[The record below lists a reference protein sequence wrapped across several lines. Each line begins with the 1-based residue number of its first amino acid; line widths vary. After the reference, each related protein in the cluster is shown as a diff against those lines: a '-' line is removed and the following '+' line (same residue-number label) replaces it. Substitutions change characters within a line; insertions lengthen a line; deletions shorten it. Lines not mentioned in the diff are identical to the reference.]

1 MRLTGI
7 TTYIFDM
14 DDTMYEE
21 MQYVRAAMEHV
32 AEYVERE
39 HGIEKER
46 IYLFCMDL
54 MEEQGRGAIF
64 DMMIEEFHLKESVE
78 KLVEVYR
85 DTRPSLTLYG
95 DAEALLKEVERQG
108 LKTGLITDGN
118 AKVQK
123 AKAEGLNL
131 MDRIQSVVLT
141 DAMGKKP
148 DGSGYHKPDPEVFLK
163 CLKELGANPEDAV
176 YIGDNPA
183 KDFIGARKLG
193 MKTVQVCRNKGM
205 FMDQMVK
212 PGYEA
217 DMQVSLLTELL

>member
-108 LKTGLITDGN
+108 MKTGLITDGN

-123 AKAEGLNL
+123 AKVEGLNL
-131 MDRIQSVVLT
+131 MNRIQSVVLT
-141 DAMGKKP
+141 DA
-148 DGSGYHKPDPEVFLK
+148 
-163 CLKELGANPEDAV
+163 
-176 YIGDNPA
+176 
-183 KDFIGARKLG
+183 
-193 MKTVQVCRNKGM
+193 
-205 FMDQMVK
+205 
-212 PGYEA
+212 
-217 DMQVSLLTELL
+217 